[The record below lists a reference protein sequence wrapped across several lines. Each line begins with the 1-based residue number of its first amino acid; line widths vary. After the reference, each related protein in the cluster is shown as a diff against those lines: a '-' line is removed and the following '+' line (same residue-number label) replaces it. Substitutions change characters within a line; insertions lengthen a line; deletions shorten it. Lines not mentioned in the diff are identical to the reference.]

1 MIIIPFLQNN
11 LNDYGI
17 SGMLLAFAELASFE
31 KKKKI
36 GFWKLCCQTSEAN
49 WTWWRNA
56 CLYEMLF
63 IVSDWCQKW

>member
-11 LNDYGI
+11 LNDYGV

-49 WTWWRNA
+49 WT
-56 CLYEMLF
+56 
-63 IVSDWCQKW
+63 